1 VVTIDAMGCQRDT
14 HETVDADYGRI
25 ETLNYIRDVDWL
37 RARHQWPGPSAVV
50 ESRRE
55 INGKITNE
63 TRFYITSLVMLATV
77 VGPTIRALSHR
88 EFLARGHGHDLS
100 RRRYR
105 VRTDNAPANFATCR
119 HIAYNLTRKGPA
131 LTRKGSAE
139 GFHPL
144 RRKTAGWDMS
154 ISPPY
159 RRVKSFTR
167 FPCVQ

>member
-1 VVTIDAMGCQRDT
+1 MTIDAMGCQRDT
-14 HETVDADYGRI
+14 HETVDADHGRI

-37 RARHQWPGPSAVV
+37 RARHRWPGPSAVV

-88 EFLARGHGHDLS
+88 EFLARGHGHGLS

-119 HIAYNLTRKGPA
+119 HIAYNLTRKAP
-131 LTRKGSAE
+131 RKDSIRSGAK
-139 GFHPL
+139 PQ
-144 RRKTAGWDMS
+144 AG
-154 ISPPY
+154 
-159 RRVKSFTR
+159 T
-167 FPCVQ
+167 